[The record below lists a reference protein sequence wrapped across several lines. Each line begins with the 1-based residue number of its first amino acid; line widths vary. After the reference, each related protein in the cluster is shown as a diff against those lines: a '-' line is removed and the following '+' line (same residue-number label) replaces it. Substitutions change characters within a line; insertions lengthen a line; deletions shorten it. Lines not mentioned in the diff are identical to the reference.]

1 MNNMSNNLSGL
12 ILLPRLRVQNA
23 NAISGPLSWGFPS
36 PTAFTGFVHALERKL
51 KQSGQLSDGFAG
63 VGIIC
68 HHFEPQVSQ
77 PAGRRHRVFCLS
89 RNPVIAG
96 YKKYEDKAASI
107 VEEGR
112 AHLEIS
118 LLIGVRDYFSDAEG
132 QYLAEDLQN
141 AAYGMRLAGGSPLF
155 RPGKRYA
162 ASWHPVAGNVA
173 DDTAT
178 FRKLRRRLL
187 PGFALVQRDDLLK
200 AHLAEMRQTA
210 PASTALDALL
220 DLSRLNFEPVV
231 TPASEAGKPEEVSWQ
246 IRKKPGWLVP
256 LPIGYAGISDLYAP
270 GQVANTRDASTPFRF
285 VESLYSLGEWVSPHR
300 IQCFEQL
307 LWTQEADA
315 ENGIYRCHNRHA
327 EFISQDNTESQTSTQ
342 EQNHG

>member
-1 MNNMSNNLSGL
+1 MNEISGL
-12 ILLPRLRVQNA
+12 ILLPRMQVQNA

-36 PTAFTGFVHALERKL
+36 PTAFTGFVHALEREFA
-51 KQSGQLSDGFAG
+51 SQLSAKFSG

-68 HHFEPQVSQ
+68 HHLEPQVSK
-77 PAGRRHRVFCLS
+77 PAGRHHRVFCLS
-89 RNPVIAG
+89 RNPLGKEGGAP
-96 YKKYEDKAASI
+96 AT

-112 AHLEIS
+112 IHIEIS
-118 LLIGVRDYFSDAEG
+118 LLIAVSNCSTRNGEK
-132 QYLAEDLQN
+132 LAKQCHD
-141 AAYGMRLAGGSPLF
+141 AAYGMRLAGGSPIF
-155 RPGKRYA
+155 REGERYQ
-162 ASWHPVAGNVA
+162 ASWNTLSGNVKS
-173 DDTAT
+173 DTAT

-200 AHLAEMRQTA
+200 AHLAEMRQAA

-231 TPASEAGKPEEVSWQ
+231 TPASADDQPATVDWQ

-256 LPIGYAGISDLYAP
+256 LPMGYAGISDLYAP

-300 IQCFEQL
+300 LQCFEQL

-315 ENGIYRCHNRHA
+315 EKGLYRCHNRHA

>member
-1 MNNMSNNLSGL
+1 MNNLSNNLSGL

-51 KQSGQLSDGFAG
+51 AEQLSDGFAG

-77 PAGRRHRVFCLS
+77 PAGRRHKVFCLS
-89 RNPVIAG
+89 RNPVGKDGGAPATI
-96 YKKYEDKAASI
+96 
-107 VEEGR
+107 EEGR

-132 QYLAEDLQN
+132 QYLAEDLQH
-141 AAYGMRLAGGSPLF
+141 AAYGMRLAGGSPLY

-200 AHLAEMRQTA
+200 SHLAEMRQTA

-220 DLSRLNFEPVV
+220 DLSRLNFEPAV
-231 TPASEAGKPEEVSWQ
+231 TPASEAGKPETVDWQ

-256 LPIGYAGISDLYAP
+256 LPIGYAGISDLYEP
-270 GQVANTRDASTPFRF
+270 GQVANTRDTSTPFRF

-300 IQCFEQL
+300 LQCFEQL

-315 ENGIYRCHNRHA
+315 EKGLYRCHNRHA
-327 EFISQDNTESQTSTQ
+327 EFISQDSSESQTSTQ

>member
-1 MNNMSNNLSGL
+1 MNNMSHNLSGL

-36 PTAFTGFVHALERKL
+36 PTAFTGFAHALERKL
-51 KQSGQLSDGFAG
+51 AEQLSDGFAG

-89 RNPVIAG
+89 RNPVGKDGGAPATI
-96 YKKYEDKAASI
+96 
-107 VEEGR
+107 EEGR

-132 QYLAEDLQN
+132 QYLAEDLQS

-162 ASWHPVAGNVA
+162 ASWHTVAGNVT

-200 AHLAEMRQTA
+200 AHLAEMRETA

-231 TPASEAGKPEEVSWQ
+231 TQASEAGKPDTVDWQ

-256 LPIGYAGISDLYAP
+256 LPIGYAAISDLYAP

-300 IQCFEQL
+300 LQCFEQL

-315 ENGIYRCHNRHA
+315 EKGLYRCHNRHA
-327 EFISQDNTESQTSTQ
+327 EFISQDSNESQTSTQ

>member
-1 MNNMSNNLSGL
+1 MNNLSGL

-36 PTAFTGFVHALERKL
+36 PTAFTGFVHALERKFA
-51 KQSGQLSDGFAG
+51 GQLSAKFSG

-68 HHFEPQVSQ
+68 HHFEPQVSK
-77 PAGRRHRVFCLS
+77 PAGRNYRVFCLS

-96 YKKYEDKAASI
+96 YKKYEDKVASI

-112 AHLEIS
+112 SHMEIS
-118 LLIGVRDYFSDAEG
+118 LLIAVSNCSTRNGEK
-132 QYLAEDLQN
+132 LAKQCHD
-141 AAYGMRLAGGSPLF
+141 AAYGMRLAGGSPLY
-155 RPGKRYA
+155 REGERYQ
-162 ASWHPVAGNVA
+162 ASWNTLSGNVKS
-173 DDTAT
+173 DTTT

-200 AHLAEMRQTA
+200 AHLAEMREIA

-220 DLSRLNFEPVV
+220 DLSRFNFEPVV
-231 TPASEAGKPEEVSWQ
+231 TPASEAGKPATVDWQ
-246 IRKKPGWLVP
+246 IRKKTGWLVP
-256 LPIGYAGISDLYAP
+256 LPIGYAGISDLYEP
-270 GQVANTRDASTPFRF
+270 GQVANTRDTSTPFRF

-315 ENGIYRCHNRHA
+315 EKGLYRCHNRHA
-327 EFISQDNTESQTSTQ
+327 EFISQDITESQTSSQ

>member
-1 MNNMSNNLSGL
+1 MNDISGL

-51 KQSGQLSDGFAG
+51 AGQLSANFDG

-89 RNPVIAG
+89 RNPLGKDGGAP
-96 YKKYEDKAASI
+96 AT

-112 AHLEIS
+112 IHMEIS
-118 LLIGVRDYFSDAEG
+118 LLIAVRNCSTRNGEK
-132 QYLAEDLQN
+132 LAKQCLE
-141 AAYGMRLAGGSPLF
+141 ATYGMRLAGGSPLY
-155 RPGKRYA
+155 REGERYQ
-162 ASWHPVAGNVA
+162 ASWKTLSGNVKSDEA
-173 DDTAT
+173 I
-178 FRKLRRRLL
+178 FRQLRRRLL
-187 PGFALVQRDDLLK
+187 PGFALVQRKDLLQ

-210 PASTALDALL
+210 PASSALDALL

-231 TPASEAGKPEEVSWQ
+231 TPASEAGKPDQVSWE

-256 LPIGYAGISDLYAP
+256 LPIGYAGISDLYDSAK
-270 GQVANTRDASTPFRF
+270 VANTRDDSTPFCF
-285 VESLYSLGEWVSPHR
+285 VESLYSLGQWISPHR
-300 IQCFEQL
+300 INSFEQL
-307 LWTQEADA
+307 LWTQEADTK
-315 ENGIYRCHNRHA
+315 NCLYRCRNRHA
-327 EFISQDNTESQTSTQ
+327 EFVSANITESQTSTQ

>member
-1 MNNMSNNLSGL
+1 M
-12 ILLPRLRVQNA
+12 
-23 NAISGPLSWGFPS
+23 
-36 PTAFTGFVHALERKL
+36 
-51 KQSGQLSDGFAG
+51 
-63 VGIIC
+63 
-68 HHFEPQVSQ
+68 
-77 PAGRRHRVFCLS
+77 
-89 RNPVIAG
+89 
-96 YKKYEDKAASI
+96 
-107 VEEGR
+107 
-112 AHLEIS
+112 EIS
-118 LLIGVRDYFSDAEG
+118 LLIAVRDYFNDAEG
-132 QYLAEDLQN
+132 QYLAEDLQH
-141 AAYGMRLAGGSPLF
+141 AAYGMRLAGGSPLY
-155 RPGKRYA
+155 RPGQRYA
-162 ASWHPVAGNVA
+162 ASWHTVAGNLA
-173 DDTAT
+173 DDTTT

-200 AHLAEMRQTA
+200 AHLAEMRQAA

-231 TPASEAGKPEEVSWQ
+231 TPASEDGMPATVDWQ

-256 LPIGYAGISDLYAP
+256 LPMGYAGISDLYEP

-315 ENGIYRCHNRHA
+315 EKGLYRCHNRHA
-327 EFISQDNTESQTSTQ
+327 EFISQDNSESQTSTQ

>member
-1 MNNMSNNLSGL
+1 MNDISGL

-23 NAISGPLSWGFPS
+23 NAIAGPLSWGFPS

-51 KQSGQLSDGFAG
+51 DKQFAG

-89 RNPVIAG
+89 RNPVGKDGGAP
-96 YKKYEDKAASI
+96 AT

-112 AHLEIS
+112 AHMEIS
-118 LLIGVRDYFSDAEG
+118 LLIAVRDYVTDNEG
-132 QYLAEDLQN
+132 QYLAEDLQQ
-141 AAYGMRLAGGSPLF
+141 AAYGMRLAGGSPLY
-155 RPGKRYA
+155 RPGKRHE
-162 ASWHPVAGNVA
+162 ASWHPVAGNL
-173 DDTAT
+173 DDDSAA

-187 PGFALVQRDDLLK
+187 PGFALVQRDDLLA
-200 AHLAEMRQTA
+200 AHLAEMRETQ
-210 PASTALDALL
+210 PESSALDALL
-220 DLSRLNFEPVV
+220 DLSRLNFEAVSL
-231 TPASEAGKPEEVSWQ
+231 PAGESAKAAEVAWE

-270 GQVANTRDASTPFRF
+270 GKVANTRDESTPFRF

-300 IQCFEQL
+300 IHCLEQL

-315 ENGIYRCHNRHA
+315 ENGLYRCRNRHTD
-327 EFISQDNTESQTSTQ
+327 FISDTFNESQTSSQ

>member
-36 PTAFTGFVHALERKL
+36 PTAFTGFVHALEREL

-89 RNPVIAG
+89 RNPVGKDGGAPATI
-96 YKKYEDKAASI
+96 
-107 VEEGR
+107 EEGR
-112 AHLEIS
+112 AHMEIS

-162 ASWHPVAGNVA
+162 ASWHTVAGNVT

-200 AHLAEMRQTA
+200 AHLAEMRQAA

-220 DLSRLNFEPVV
+220 DLSRFNFEPVV
-231 TPASEAGKPEEVSWQ
+231 TPASEDGKPATVDWQ

-256 LPIGYAGISDLYAP
+256 LPMGYAGISDLYEP

-315 ENGIYRCHNRHA
+315 ENGIYRYHNRHA
-327 EFISQDNTESQTSTQ
+327 EFISQDNPESQTSTQ

>member
-1 MNNMSNNLSGL
+1 MNNLSNNLSGL

-77 PAGRRHRVFCLS
+77 PAGRRHKVFCLS
-89 RNPVIAG
+89 RNPVGKDGGAPATI
-96 YKKYEDKAASI
+96 
-107 VEEGR
+107 EEGR

-141 AAYGMRLAGGSPLF
+141 AAYGMRLAGGSPLY
-155 RPGKRYA
+155 RPGQRHA
-162 ASWHPVAGNVA
+162 ASWHPVAGNLA
-173 DDTAT
+173 DDSTT

-231 TPASEAGKPEEVSWQ
+231 TPASADGQPATVDWQ
-246 IRKKPGWLVP
+246 IRTKPGWLVP
-256 LPIGYAGISDLYAP
+256 LPMGYAGISDLYDP

-300 IQCFEQL
+300 LQCFEQL

-315 ENGIYRCHNRHA
+315 ENGLYRCHNRHA
-327 EFISQDNTESQTSTQ
+327 EFISQGNTESKTSTQ

>member
-1 MNNMSNNLSGL
+1 MNDISGL

-51 KQSGQLSDGFAG
+51 AGQLSDGFAG
-63 VGIIC
+63 VGIVC

-89 RNPVIAG
+89 RNPVGKDGGAP
-96 YKKYEDKAASI
+96 AT

-118 LLIGVRDYFSDAEG
+118 LLIAVRDYFTDNEG
-132 QYLAEDLQN
+132 QYLAEDLQH
-141 AAYGMRLAGGSPLF
+141 AVYGMRLAGGSPLY
-155 RPGKRYA
+155 RPRKRHEA
-162 ASWHPVAGNVA
+162 TWHPWAGNLDA
-173 DDTAT
+173 DTAA

-187 PGFALVQRDDLLK
+187 PGFALVQRDDLLQ
-200 AHLAEMRQTA
+200 AHLADMRQTD

-231 TPASEAGKPEEVSWQ
+231 TPASAAGGTETVTWE
-246 IRKKPGWLVP
+246 IRKKSGWLVP
-256 LPIGYAGISDLYAP
+256 LPIGYAGISPLYAP
-270 GQVANTRDASTPFRF
+270 GEVANSRDDSTPFRF

-300 IQCFEQL
+300 LDTPEQL
-307 LWTQEADA
+307 LWKHETDPNA
-315 ENGIYRCHNRHA
+315 GLYRCRNRHA
-327 EFISQDNTESQTSTQ
+327 EFISDHFTESQTSTQ
-342 EQNHG
+342 E

>member
-77 PAGRRHRVFCLS
+77 PAGRRHQVFCLS
-89 RNPVIAG
+89 RNPLGKDGGAP
-96 YKKYEDKAASI
+96 AT

-112 AHLEIS
+112 AHMEIS
-118 LLIGVRDYFSDAEG
+118 LLIGVRDYFSDGEG
-132 QYLAEDLQN
+132 QYLAEDLQH
-141 AAYGMRLAGGSPLF
+141 AAYGMRLAGGSPLY

-162 ASWHPVAGNVA
+162 ASWHPAAGNVA
-173 DDTAT
+173 DDTTT

-220 DLSRLNFEPVV
+220 DLSRLNFEPLV
-231 TPASEAGKPEEVSWQ
+231 TPASEAGKPETVDWQ

-256 LPIGYAGISDLYAP
+256 LPMGYAGISDLYEP

-300 IQCFEQL
+300 LQCFEQL

-315 ENGIYRCHNRHA
+315 EKGLYRCHNRHA
-327 EFISQDNTESQTSTQ
+327 EFISQDSTESQTSTQ

>member
-1 MNNMSNNLSGL
+1 MTDISGL
-12 ILLPRLRVQNA
+12 ILLPRLQVQNA

-51 KQSGQLSDGFAG
+51 AGQLPANFAG

-89 RNPVIAG
+89 RNPLGKDGGAP
-96 YKKYEDKAASI
+96 AT

-112 AHLEIS
+112 VHMEIS
-118 LLIGVRDYFSDAEG
+118 LLIAVRNCSTRNGEKLAKQCLDAT
-132 QYLAEDLQN
+132 
-141 AAYGMRLAGGSPLF
+141 YGMRLAGGSPLY
-155 RPGKRYA
+155 REGERYQ
-162 ASWHPVAGNVA
+162 ASWNTLSGNVKS
-173 DDTAT
+173 DTTT

-231 TPASEAGKPEEVSWQ
+231 TPASEAGKPDTVDWQ

-256 LPIGYAGISDLYAP
+256 LPIGYAAISDLYAP
-270 GQVANTRDASTPFRF
+270 GQVASTRDASTPFRF

-307 LWTQEADA
+307 LWTQKADA

-327 EFISQDNTESQTSTQ
+327 EFISQDNPESQTSTQ